1 MDEILKILAKNGRQ
15 SPETIAAQLDMSV
28 EEVKAKISEHEKKGA
43 IVGYRAII
51 NHDIAGLDEQ
61 THALIEVKVK
71 PQKDKGFDG
80 IAEKIYR
87 FPEVVSCMLLS
98 GSYDLLIEVTGQNI
112 HTISNFVSQ
121 KLSQLEN
128 VQSTVT
134 HFILKKYK
142 EGGDILH
149 TQDKDE
155 RLAIMP

>member
-15 SPETIAAQLDMSV
+15 SPETIAAQLGMSV
-28 EEVKAKISEHEKKGA
+28 EEVKKKISEYEKKGA
-43 IVGYRAII
+43 IVGYRAIL
-51 NHDIAGLDEQ
+51 NYDVAGADDQ

-98 GSYDLLIEVTGQNI
+98 GSYDLLIEVTGHNI

-149 TQDKDE
+149 TPGKDE